1 MNLILYETE
10 VGFRSTEFDLMG
22 IQLSTEFWLNCG
34 FLANN
39 PKSNCID
46 GQPILFF
53 AKNLQMALT
62 P

>member
-1 MNLILYETE
+1 MNLIPYEME

-22 IQLSTEFWLNCG
+22 ILLSTDFWLNCG
-34 FLANN
+34 FLATN

-53 AKNLQMALT
+53 AKNSQMALT
-62 P
+62 Q